1 LTWLLDRLKGRSRSS
16 ALVAAFAL
24 VALGAR
30 AELAEW
36 VRYVESGSALCDAF
50 FRTVSLPSGAIR
62 IERTPAETRTALSLL
77 LQRSPDEADLYALRA
92 HEAERQL
99 DLIAAEADWKQ
110 HAELAA
116 DSAEG
121 QLALADFYHR
131 RLRPREEVATLLAV
145 GATPASTSERFTPVV
160 EQRSWKAFERII
172 ETAEAQAFPPAD
184 FARYLDAWRE
194 RYPTERSVHQKLFDF
209 HMRSDEFGAARTVLA
224 RYQSDFPDDAIFPTQ
239 AEASLIKAEQSD
251 DAVVAYYE
259 REFQPLWPPSLVQDY
274 FGVLQ
279 QADRLRGT
287 LDEVRARL
295 RANPD
300 DIKAA
305 AWLYHYYQRQGNGGG
320 AQAVLHEYRQSK
332 EARQADW
339 SAEELFALS
348 RLFEAV
354 RNYNESA
361 RFAYALYSLPGAS
374 GADRERTLSA
384 LILLLLAAPEQP
396 IGFGA
401 GDLSLYRDIARM
413 DDQPGFLNGILSLL
427 FNEQGIDYRF
437 ASQERAS
444 AAYFHRARAAEVL
457 KLFDGEFP
465 NSDQRA
471 ALHAGVIAAYAIY
484 GDNGGVVEKGRGFLT
499 AFPDADERSQVSLLM
514 AEAYAREGQTTEEF
528 AVYDALLAELAA
540 KADGVPLGAQVTP
553 QPRRFN
559 RFGRQAVP
567 LGARSPEYAR
577 VLGRYIARLVALKQ
591 LLPVVQLYAQEI
603 ARNPDDP
610 GLYERF
616 AGFLEQNGL
625 DDRVESVYRDAID
638 RFDDGSWHHKLARW
652 YLREKRSTE
661 FDQLTRGVIE
671 AFSGTELESYFQAV
685 IAQSS
690 LDAVLYRQLNLYAH
704 QRFPHNLTFV
714 RNLMTAYRHRQTRD
728 AAAWERLLREY
739 WFYGD
744 DLRSRFFEHLSRN
757 GRLQSELDALATS
770 IDAAGEERWQRLAR
784 EKPAAAQIIAEAEL
798 WRCHFE
804 DAAPVL
810 LALST
815 SLPRD
820 AGHSDRIAS
829 VHRSLAYENPFYTD
843 AATAILEGSHRY
855 DPRDRELLARIGDTF
870 SDREL
875 LERAAPFWERMPAVE
890 PGKPEGYLEAATV
903 FWDYYRFDDALRLME
918 QGREKLGKPELYS
931 YEAGAVHENRRDYEA
946 ALREYLK
953 GALAADGYSPAR
965 SRFLRLARRTAHR
978 DLTDKMTADLVSG
991 SNPSP
996 SAVALR
1002 VDLLQSQSRPED
1014 LRTLLTRLAGSTDS
1028 FELLDRVRQLAN
1040 TYPMPAV
1047 VTLLL
1052 RRRIEL
1058 TNDPVDRMR
1067 LKLALMHDLENRDEE
1082 AEARR
1087 VIDELYGDEP
1097 RILGVVRGA
1106 VDFHWR
1112 QKDYNRAFEILDDAA
1127 VASYPGLRESFTFE
1141 AARKA
1146 TEAKRFADA
1155 RRRLVVL
1162 LTDKPFDGRYI
1173 GTMAETFSGE
1183 NDNAGLREFYQQKID
1198 ELDQAGMPRAQKSS
1212 QLATLRRGLIPALT
1226 ELGQHAEALD
1236 QYIEII
1242 NRFPED
1248 EALVREA
1255 ALYADEHGRRPQLED
1270 FYVTTRSESP
1280 RDVRYH
1286 VVLARVRTHFED
1298 LPAAIEAYQGALDVR
1313 PDRTDV
1319 WQSKASLE
1327 ERMLRFEA
1335 ALDSYREIYDLDY
1348 ENPRWMEKVAE
1359 IHARCGER
1367 AEAVAAVKKALIEG
1381 RPERSEN
1388 YFDAAARLEAWT
1400 YLDEAVELAEQGIEM
1415 EGDNLYQFAR
1425 VAAGA
1430 RRYLGLMT
1438 RLRRYEEGFAK
1449 LEDALPTQANGLQ
1462 RRNYWLAL
1470 QGAAPAVKSFFTPE
1484 EKAAFAAF
1492 LEQQRQGMRRAVVE
1506 SALLPMV
1513 QQAGLTETHA
1523 KWLYE
1528 LMMASPGSSQSNN
1541 YQRRLIRLQRS
1552 RLRHDELG
1560 RQLEDYW
1567 RAHPPNNGRNPI
1579 LVSAARAYFV
1589 SGNEDGEFR
1598 ALDTLANS
1606 ANYSGEWLDRH
1617 YELLLKRRPDAL
1629 VALAGSDRAAN
1640 FIMTRGDA
1648 DLALRAVAT
1657 RGQKLPPVWT
1667 RAYTALAGLHFG
1679 RQSNRI
1685 DEAFRSALGSET
1697 IGERIGVEVDRDQ
1710 QLAGDLW
1717 YYYGARYGQYLAD
1730 PGAAEIYLPASV
1742 ESAAG
1747 RAMAYFDLAELYL
1760 KSERPTRAFEEY
1772 DHALEL
1778 NATLGSA
1785 HGRIAEIL
1793 WEQSERDK
1801 AIARWRSAVE
1811 VFRGQVERGSLE
1823 PLFWKALPHTLG
1835 SIGSRNLH
1843 TQLGESVASL
1853 FDLYVR
1859 RNGGYRADEFLR
1871 PWLETVQIRA
1881 EEFGRILDLADRA
1894 NDPLGYLT
1902 PLTEATWLSEAERG
1916 RALET
1921 AVRISRERLRQA
1933 DGRGRHYAQQAHDN
1947 WQVRWLEYLL
1957 DTNRGPRAQAALED
1971 APDSLKAVLRNQH
1984 GPLVVRIAALSG
1996 NLDELLRPYES
2007 NTATDLPPL
2016 KALRAAAV
2024 QLKADNDRA
2033 SAERLLDFYYNR
2045 LLAGRNLSAANF
2057 LGLAELRFEQG
2068 RAEEALA
2075 LLKRMLLVSGEPF
2088 ENHVAAAKLIAKF
2101 GHHAEATEILTESL
2115 QATPWD
2121 AEARLLLSQSQREL
2135 PGGQPDALIAFI
2147 GVASNA
2153 EVSYQTRAE
2162 AARSLQ
2168 GADVATADLES
2179 AELNSVGGR
2188 TDAVFASEAAPFLY
2202 DSLLNRAANANDATE
2217 KLCWLKDAV
2226 AARPDNDRTH
2236 FDLIQAARDAGDH
2249 QLAIQALD
2257 PLLSGTATE
2266 NTLRPSSLQGDGQE
2280 MRRVDDWAV
2289 RQFLTRAG
2297 WTNEQRREA
2306 AFALAASLD
2315 ALDRPRGA
2323 GMVYQIGL
2331 QLDGP
2336 ANAVAEQALVAI
2348 KDRIRVQVE
2357 NASRCPLIHENL
2369 DQEDVVSTRVT
2380 FVDEVS
2386 P

>member
-1 LTWLLDRLKGRSRSS
+1 
-16 ALVAAFAL
+16 
-24 VALGAR
+24 
-30 AELAEW
+30 
-36 VRYVESGSALCDAF
+36 
-50 FRTVSLPSGAIR
+50 
-62 IERTPAETRTALSLL
+62 
-77 LQRSPDEADLYALRA
+77 
-92 HEAERQL
+92 
-99 DLIAAEADWKQ
+99 
-110 HAELAA
+110 
-116 DSAEG
+116 
-121 QLALADFYHR
+121 
-131 RLRPREEVATLLAV
+131 
-145 GATPASTSERFTPVV
+145 
-160 EQRSWKAFERII
+160 
-172 ETAEAQAFPPAD
+172 
-184 FARYLDAWRE
+184 
-194 RYPTERSVHQKLFDF
+194 
-209 HMRSDEFGAARTVLA
+209 M
-224 RYQSDFPDDAIFPTQ
+224 
-239 AEASLIKAEQSD
+239 
-251 DAVVAYYE
+251 
-259 REFQPLWPPSLVQDY
+259 
-274 FGVLQ
+274 
-279 QADRLRGT
+279 
-287 LDEVRARL
+287 
-295 RANPD
+295 
-300 DIKAA
+300 
-305 AWLYHYYQRQGNGGG
+305 
-320 AQAVLHEYRQSK
+320 
-332 EARQADW
+332 
-339 SAEELFALS
+339 
-348 RLFEAV
+348 
-354 RNYNESA
+354 
-361 RFAYALYSLPGAS
+361 
-374 GADRERTLSA
+374 
-384 LILLLLAAPEQP
+384 
-396 IGFGA
+396 
-401 GDLSLYRDIARM
+401 
-413 DDQPGFLNGILSLL
+413 
-427 FNEQGIDYRF
+427 
-437 ASQERAS
+437 
-444 AAYFHRARAAEVL
+444 
-457 KLFDGEFP
+457 
-465 NSDQRA
+465 
-471 ALHAGVIAAYAIY
+471 
-484 GDNGGVVEKGRGFLT
+484 
-499 AFPDADERSQVSLLM
+499 
-514 AEAYAREGQTTEEF
+514 
-528 AVYDALLAELAA
+528 
-540 KADGVPLGAQVTP
+540 
-553 QPRRFN
+553 
-559 RFGRQAVP
+559 P

-577 VLGRYIARLVALKQ
+577 VLDRYIARLVALKQ
-591 LLPVVQLYAQEI
+591 LLPAVQLYAQEI

-610 GLYERF
+610 DLYERF
-616 AGFLEQNGL
+616 AGFLDQNGL
-625 DDRVESVYRDAID
+625 GDRVESVYRDAID
-638 RFDDGSWHHKLARW
+638 RFDDRSWHHKLARW

-671 AFSGTELESYFQAV
+671 AFSGTELESYFQDV

-714 RNLMTAYRHRQTRD
+714 RNLMTAYRRRQTRD

-757 GRLQSELDALATS
+757 GRLQSELDALAAS

-784 EKPAAAQIIAEAEL
+784 ENLAAAQIIAEAEL

-829 VHRSLAYENPFYTD
+829 VHRSLAYKNPFYTD
-843 AATAILEGSHRY
+843 AATAILEASHRY

-875 LERAAPFWERMPAVE
+875 FESAAPFWERMPAVE

-965 SRFLRLARRTAHR
+965 SRFLRLARRAAHR
-978 DLTDKMTADLVSG
+978 DLTDQMTTGLVSG
-991 SNPSP
+991 SNPDP

-1002 VDLLQSQSRPED
+1002 VDLLQSQSRPDD

-1040 TYPMPAV
+1040 TYRMPEV

-1067 LKLALMHDLENRDEE
+1067 LKLALMHSLENRDEE
-1082 AEARR
+1082 TEARR
-1087 VIDELYGDEP
+1087 VIDELYGDKP
-1097 RILGVVRGA
+1097 RVLGVVRGA

-1112 QKDYNRAFEILDDAA
+1112 RKDYNRVFEILDDAA
-1127 VASYPGLRESFTFE
+1127 AASYPGLREGFTFE

-1146 TEAKRFADA
+1146 TGAKRFADA
-1155 RRRLVVL
+1155 RRRLRVL
-1162 LTDKPFDGRYI
+1162 LTDKPFNGRYI
-1173 GTMAETFSGE
+1173 GAMAETFSGE
-1183 NDNAGLREFYQQKID
+1183 NDNAGLRDFYQRKVD
-1198 ELDQAGMPRAQKSS
+1198 ELDQAGMPRAQKNR

-1226 ELGQHAEALD
+1226 ELSQHAEALD

-1255 ALYADEHGRRPQLED
+1255 ALYADEHGRRRQLEN
-1270 FYVTTRSESP
+1270 FYVTTTTESP

-1319 WQSKASLE
+1319 WQSKSSLE
-1327 ERMLRFEA
+1327 ERLLRFEA
-1335 ALDSYREIYDLDY
+1335 ALASYRELYDLDY

-1359 IHARCGER
+1359 IHARRGER
-1367 AEAVAAVKKALIEG
+1367 AEAVAAVKKAFMEG

-1388 YFDAAARLEAWT
+1388 YFDAAARLEEWN
-1400 YLDEAVELAEQGIEM
+1400 YLDAAAELAEQGIEM
-1415 EGDNLYQFAR
+1415 EGGSLYQFAR

-1449 LEDALPTQANGLQ
+1449 LEDALPTQPNGLQ

-1470 QGAAPAVKSFFTPE
+1470 QGAAPVVKSFFTPE
-1484 EKAAFAAF
+1484 EKATFAAF
-1492 LEQQRQGMRRAVVE
+1492 LEKQRQGMRRVNVE
-1506 SALLPMV
+1506 SALLPLV
-1513 QQAGLTETHA
+1513 QQAGLAETHA

-1579 LVSAARAYFV
+1579 LVSAARAYFA

-1606 ANYSGEWLDRH
+1606 ANYSGEWLDR
-1617 YELLLKRRPDAL
+1617 YYGLLLKRRPDVM

-1640 FIMTRGDA
+1640 FIMARGDT
-1648 DLALRAVAT
+1648 DLVLRAVVT
-1657 RGQKLPPVWT
+1657 RGRKLPPVWT

-1685 DEAFRSALGSET
+1685 DEAFRSALGSAT

-1730 PGAAEIYLPASV
+1730 PGAAEAYLPAFV
-1742 ESAAG
+1742 EG
-1747 RAMAYFDLAELYL
+1747 RTGWGGGHSNLGEIYKDTNRLDRAREEFEL
-1760 KSERPTRAFEEY
+1760 
-1772 DHALEL
+1772 ALEL
-1778 NATLGSA
+1778 DDTRGSA
-1785 HGRIAEIL
+1785 HSRVAEIL
-1793 WEQSERDK
+1793 WLQGERGRE
-1801 AIARWRSAVE
+1801 AIERWRSAVE
-1811 VFRGQVERGSLE
+1811 AFRGQVERGSLE

-1843 TQLGESVASL
+1843 AQLGESVASL

-1871 PWLETVQIRA
+1871 PWLDTSQNRR

-1902 PLTEATWLSEAERG
+1902 LLTATTWLSEAERG

-1921 AVRISRERLRQA
+1921 AVRISQERLQQA
-1933 DGRGRHYAQQAHDN
+1933 DGRDRYYAQQAHDN
-1947 WQVRWLEYLL
+1947 WQVRWLEHLL
-1957 DTNRGPRAQAALED
+1957 DTNDGPRAQAALEG

-1996 NLDELLRPYES
+1996 NLDELLRRYAS
-2007 NTATDLPPL
+2007 NTVTGLPPL
-2016 KALRAAAV
+2016 EALRAAAV

-2045 LLAGRNLSAANF
+2045 LLAGRNLNAANF

-2088 ENHVAAAKLIAKF
+2088 ENHVTVGKLIAKF
-2101 GHHAEATEILTESL
+2101 GHHAEATEILAESL

-2121 AEARLLLSQSQREL
+2121 AEARLVLSQSQREL
-2135 PGGQPDALIAFI
+2135 PGGQSDARIAFT

-2168 GADVATADLES
+2168 GADVTAADLGS
-2179 AELNSVGGR
+2179 AELNSLAGR
-2188 TDAVFASEAAPFLY
+2188 TDAVPPSETAPFLY

-2217 KLCWLKDAV
+2217 KLRWVKDAV

-2236 FDLIQAARDAGDH
+2236 FDLIQAARDAGDD
-2249 QLAIQALD
+2249 QLAVQSLD
-2257 PLLSGTATE
+2257 PLLSGTAIE
-2266 NTLRPSSLQGDGQE
+2266 NTLRPSSFQGDGQE

-2289 RQFLTRAG
+2289 RQFLTRTG

-2336 ANAVAEQALVAI
+2336 PNPAAEQALAAI

-2357 NASRCPLIHENL
+2357 NASRRLLIHENL
-2369 DQEDVVSTRVT
+2369 DQENVVRTRVT
-2380 FVDEVS
+2380 SVEEVS